1 MCRMRNF
8 FCLFVLVAVLGIVS
22 GMYLVAPPL
31 AHAQAGLSTGMI
43 QGTILDPNGAAVPGA
58 KVTIASKATGAKITS
73 AVSSTG
79 TYTSGPL
86 VPGEYVV
93 RVEAKGFK
101 ALEMPATVQVGNI
114 TAGTVNPESGWEGT
128 VVTVEASSMS
138 VKTEKPT
145 IQRVITEPQI
155 EKLPIK
161 RREFRA

>member
-114 TAGTVNPESGWEGT
+114 TAGTVTLEVGSEST
-128 VVTVEASSMS
+128 VVKYGTTDDPRSYHGA
-138 VKTEKPT
+138 TD
-145 IQRVITEPQI
+145 
-155 EKLPIK
+155 
-161 RREFRA
+161 